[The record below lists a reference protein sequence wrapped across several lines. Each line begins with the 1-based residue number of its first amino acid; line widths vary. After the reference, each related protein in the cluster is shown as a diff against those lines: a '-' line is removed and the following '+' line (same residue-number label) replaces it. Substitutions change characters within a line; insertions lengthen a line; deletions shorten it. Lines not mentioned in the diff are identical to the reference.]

1 MKFLIHDKVKR
12 PIGVKILG
20 IMFVIILLMGL
31 ITGISN
37 YNLNKLNNE
46 LLILSEYYIP
56 LDQMIS
62 DLRQSYLNQILSFER
77 VLSSNSKKGLEA
89 ARQEGE
95 KLAKEIGTCN
105 RDDLRSTRK
114 KIRETFTL
122 AEQRYIAQY
131 EMHRYCTDQQIKDS
145 EKLVEKALATPIV
158 TQSPELVQKFTKLQG
173 QLSHLPQLRDS
184 LHKNIVK
191 YLNELETGSPHNIEL
206 LKEQLDESRRNIG
219 KATRSV
225 ALLLHQYTNDAAMKS
240 KKLERQA
247 FWFNWGITFAAAL
260 LALILALILT
270 RNLVRPLQKL
280 LYGAKAIENGDLSI
294 QVQVSSA
301 DEIALL
307 AKSFNYMVLGLKEK
321 ETIKEKFGQYI
332 DPKVVSKLLD
342 STGQEGEKRAMT
354 VFFSDIQGFTELNEH
369 LAPDRVVKL
378 LNYYISMMSEP
389 IRKNKGIIDK
399 YIGDAIMAFWGP
411 PFTSD
416 SEHAELACIA
426 ALEQQA
432 LMEQFRK
439 DLPEVIGLRK
449 ALFNFNFNVRM
460 GICTGDVIVGS
471 IGAQAAKNY
480 TVIGDTVNLASRLEA
495 ANKFYGTNL
504 IVSGETIERVH
515 DLMEARELDVIRV
528 MGKTEPVCI
537 YELLGRK
544 GEVSAIMLEVRDHFA
559 RGLAYYRQQEW
570 IKSRECFELCLIR
583 NPEDAPS
590 KVFISRLEI
599 LQSKSP
605 GSDWDSIWNFSEK

>member
-1 MKFLIHDKVKR
+1 MKFLIDDNVRR
-12 PIGVKILG
+12 PIGIKILG
-20 IMFVIILLMGL
+20 IMLVIILLMGL

-56 LDQMIS
+56 LDQKIS
-62 DLRQSYLNQILSFER
+62 DIRQNYLNQILSFER

-95 KLAKEIGTCN
+95 KLAQTIGSCD
-105 RDDLRSTRK
+105 RDDVRSTRR
-114 KIRETFTL
+114 KIRETFPSDD
-122 AEQRYIAQY
+122 QRHIVLY
-131 EMHRYCTDQQIKDS
+131 ELQRYCTDQKIKDS
-145 EKLVEKALATPIV
+145 EKLVERALGTPIV
-158 TQSPELVQKFTKLQG
+158 TYSPEQMQKFTKLQG
-173 QLSHLPQLRDS
+173 QLAHVPQLRDS

-191 YLNELETGSPHNIEL
+191 YLNELETGNPHNMTL

-219 KATRSV
+219 KETRGV
-225 ALLLHQYTNDAAMKS
+225 ARLLHQYTNDAAMKS
-240 KKLERQA
+240 NTLKRQA

-260 LALILALILT
+260 LALILAIVLT
-270 RNLVRPLQKL
+270 RNLVGPLKKL

-307 AKSFNYMVLGLKEK
+307 TKSFNYMVLGLKEK

-342 STGQEGEKRAMT
+342 SAHQEGEKRVMT
-354 VFFSDIQGFTELNEH
+354 IFFSDIQGFTELNEY

-411 PFTSD
+411 PFTGD
-416 SEHAELACIA
+416 SEHTELACVA

-449 ALFNFNFNVRM
+449 SLLNFNFNVRM

-471 IGAQAAKNY
+471 IGAESAKNY

-504 IVSGETIERVH
+504 IISGETIETIR
-515 DLMEARELDVIRV
+515 DRMEARELDVIRV
-528 MGKTEPVCI
+528 AGKTEPVRI

-544 GEVSAIMLEVRDHFA
+544 GEVGAMMLEVRDHFA
-559 RGLAYYRQQEW
+559 RGLAYYRQQQW
-570 IKSRECFELCLIR
+570 MKARECFELCLKT

-599 LQSKSP
+599 LQSNAP
-605 GSDWDSIWNFSEK
+605 GSDWDAIWNFSEK